1 MSLYTVREWER
12 IGYGAGEGEI
22 PEAHAD
28 RLAAVARSSD
38 FAGSDGGGVLEHGRK
53 GLRAR
58 GVVGVVATRDCQL
71 EILPKIEAA
80 TESDVADASL
90 RQRLVHMLAV
100 VHDLRIDT
108 GVMTRLGWQRD
119 TVLEILVRVFC
130 ARLTDAVRQGRPQRY
145 LAHEEDLPALR
156 GRLDVMRQ
164 FSTRAAAP
172 QRLACRFDALSP
184 DIELNQVMRA
194 TVTRLARLARA
205 PDNQATLRA
214 LNFAYADVTE
224 VPVSALGW
232 DRIILDRANR
242 RWRDL
247 LSLARLFLSG
257 RHQRTSA
264 GAVEG
269 HALLFEMG
277 ALFEQYVARI
287 LSAAAAGTGLSVSA
301 QGGNRPCL
309 YDERGRGLFHTRP
322 DLIIRRGRDVE
333 LVIDTKWKRMTR
345 RVDDPKRGVSQPD
358 VYQLMA
364 YGRLYGCRS
373 VMLLYPHHGGL
384 GAGRVC
390 ERHAIGSQDA
400 GESLHV
406 ATLDIAGG
414 SAREHGEAVAH
425 LVERCLAL
433 DAVHPDRGD
442 RRRERRPHPRPPMR
456 ISPDGRDRPSEGA

>member
-12 IGYGAGEGEI
+12 IGYGTGEGEI

-28 RLAAVARSSD
+28 RIAAVARSSD
-38 FAGSDGGGVLEHGRK
+38 LAGSDGGGVLEHGRK

-58 GVVGVVATRDCQL
+58 GVVGMVAARDCQL

-80 TESDVADASL
+80 NGGDVANTGL
-90 RQRLVHMLAV
+90 RRRLVHMLSV
-100 VHDLRIDT
+100 VHDLRLDT
-108 GVMTRLGWQRD
+108 RVMTHLDWQRD
-119 TVLEILVRVFC
+119 TVLEILVRIFC
-130 ARLTDAVRQGRPQRY
+130 AKLTDAVRQGRPQRY

-164 FSTRAAAP
+164 FSIRAAAP
-172 QRLACRFDALSP
+172 QKLACRFDALSP

-205 PDNQATLRA
+205 PDNQAALRA

-232 DRIILDRANR
+232 DRITLDRTNR

-264 GAVEG
+264 GAFDG
-269 HALLFEMG
+269 HALLFEMS
-277 ALFEQYVARI
+277 ALFERYVARV
-287 LSAAAAGTGLSVSA
+287 LSRALAGTGLSVSA
-301 QGGNRPCL
+301 QGGNRPSL
-309 YDERGRGLFHTRP
+309 YDGRGRGLFYTRP
-322 DLIIRRGRDVE
+322 DLVIRRGQGVE
-333 LVIDTKWKRMTR
+333 LVIDTKWKRMTQR
-345 RVDDPKRGVSQPD
+345 IDDPKRGVSQPD
-358 VYQLMA
+358 VYQMMA
-364 YGRLYGCRS
+364 YARLYGCRD

-384 GAGRVC
+384 GAEQVF
-390 ERHAIGSQDA
+390 ERYAIGSPSA

-406 ATLDIAGG
+406 ATLDVAGG
-414 SAREHGEAVAH
+414 SARDHGAAVAG
-425 LVERCLAL
+425 LVGECLAL
-433 DAVHPDRGD
+433 DAAHPD
-442 RRRERRPHPRPPMR
+442 
-456 ISPDGRDRPSEGA
+456 